1 MKNILIPALAL
12 FLTTAISTA
21 LLGIARDFTAA
32 PIEMQRKK
40 TQEKAMNEV
49 LPDASAFTEISFSP
63 KDSIKSI
70 TRIFEGEKDGAVTGY
85 VVELSPS
92 GYGGEINMVVGIS
105 KENNLV
111 SGMRILNHS
120 ETPGLGALAAEENF
134 YTRFNGKKLSP
145 LTVVKTS
152 PSADNEIEA
161 ITASTI
167 TSRAVTNAVNEAIE
181 WYTEA
186 VK

>member
-49 LPDASAFTEISFSP
+49 LPDASAFTEISFAP
-63 KDSIKSI
+63 TGSI

-105 KENNLV
+105 KENDLV

>member
-63 KDSIKSI
+63 TGSI

-105 KENNLV
+105 KENDLV

-120 ETPGLGALAAEENF
+120 ETPGLGALAAEKNF